1 MDTTEIQQLKEN
13 YHRRIS
19 KVDTSFVRYLYNKIN
34 WNARLIGIKG
44 ARGVGKTTMLFQHIL
59 NNYADIDEVLYMS
72 LDDLWFSTHSLLDVV
87 DWVYQHGLKRLY
99 IDEVHR
105 YPNWAQTIKHIYDNY
120 PDLSIIYTGSS
131 LLSIEYANADLARRQ
146 TVYTLHGLSFRE
158 FLELESGIAIPPI
171 PFNELLKNH
180 LTKSLSI
187 IRQTQVANYFEHYL
201 EYGYYPYYREAGAD
215 YLDRLRLTTTIVI
228 ENDLPA
234 VEDISF
240 ETIQKVKRLLMLLGE
255 HVPFVPN
262 MAALWRELSTNND
275 LGLKMLYSLDRAE
288 ILSLV
293 TSQAKNYKHLSKPEK
308 IFLGN
313 TNLMHAIC
321 PSVNKGGERETFFFN
336 QLSVNHNV
344 SIPKYGDFLV
354 DGKYL
359 FEVGG
364 KSKTFEQ
371 IHDIP
376 DSFLAVDDTE
386 TGSGNRIPLWMFG
399 LLY

>member
-1 MDTTEIQQLKEN
+1 MYICKCEQAE
-13 YHRRIS
+13 R
-19 KVDTSFVRYLYNKIN
+19 
-34 WNARLIGIKG
+34 
-44 ARGVGKTTMLFQHIL
+44 QH
-59 NNYADIDEVLYMS
+59 DVS

-131 LLSIEYANADLARRQ
+131 LLSIEYANADLSRRQ

-158 FLELESGIAIPPI
+158 FLELESGIVIPPI

-275 LGLKMLYSLDRAE
+275 LGLKMLYALDRAE

-308 IFLGN
+308 IFLVN

-321 PSVNKGGERETFFFN
+321 PSVNKGGERETFFLN
-336 QLSVNHNV
+336 QISVNHDV